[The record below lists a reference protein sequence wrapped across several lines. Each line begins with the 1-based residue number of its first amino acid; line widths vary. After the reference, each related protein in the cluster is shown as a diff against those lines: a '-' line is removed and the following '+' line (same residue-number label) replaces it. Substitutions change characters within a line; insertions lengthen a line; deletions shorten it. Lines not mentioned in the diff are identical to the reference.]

1 MNSLERTMA
10 AVTGKP
16 YDRRAV
22 GLTLSLYGARLT
34 GCPLYEFYT
43 DADKYV
49 QGQLAVKKTFDTD
62 IFYTPFVLTAITEAF
77 GGEVKYFKAS
87 PPNMSKPAFKSGAG
101 LSKFDF
107 SNVTKHPRLAYLLEA
122 AKRLADSLA
131 ADNAVAAVFLSPIDI
146 PPLIMGIDAWLETI
160 LFNETE
166 AKKIMELT
174 GEFFVK
180 MANAFFASGA
190 HFVALP
196 VVFCNPAI
204 ITRRIVDE
212 TAIPVLRE
220 NFSKL
225 NGPIVLHHGGAPMTS
240 FIDSLA
246 SLPNVI
252 GYAIDQADKFRDARS
267 LLGEGKTLLGN
278 IDGPTL
284 NKKTPGQIAAQCAN
298 ILKDRAGDP
307 HFIFSSSGADIP
319 MDTPPENIT
328 AVVEAVKKFYGV
340 EGHAGTR

>member
-1 MNSLERTMA
+1 MA
-10 AVTGKP
+10 AVTGGP
-16 YDRRAV
+16 YDRRSV

-34 GCPLYEFYT
+34 GCPLYDFYT
-43 DADKYV
+43 DADRYV
-49 QGQLAVKKTFDTD
+49 QGQIAVKNTFDTD

-77 GGEVKYFKAS
+77 GGEVKYFKTS

-101 LSKFDF
+101 LSKFDI
-107 SNVTKHPRLAYLLEA
+107 SNIERHPRLVYLLEA
-122 AKRLADSLA
+122 TRRLADALA

-166 AKKIMELT
+166 AKKIMEMT
-174 GEFFVK
+174 GDFFVN
-180 MANAFFASGA
+180 MANLFFASGA

-212 TAIPVLRE
+212 MALPVLSA

-225 NGPIVLHHGGAPMTS
+225 KGPLVLHHGGAPMTS
-240 FIDSLA
+240 FISSLA

-252 GYAIDQADKFRDARS
+252 GYAIDQTDKFSDVRNLA
-267 LLGEGKTLLGN
+267 GEGKTLLGN

-284 NKKTPGQIAAQCAN
+284 NKKTPELIRAQCAN
-298 ILKDRAGDP
+298 ILKDRAADP

-319 MDTPPENIT
+319 LDTPPENIA
-328 AVVEAVKKFYGV
+328 AVVEAVKNFAGG
-340 EGHAGTR
+340 EDHAGKR